1 MITLKRLAIHASL
14 SVILSDLGE
23 DEAVLT
29 VQRLLYPSED
39 V

>member
-1 MITLKRLAIHASL
+1 MITHPGA
-14 SVILSDLGE
+14 VILSDLGE